1 MSGTTPSDY
10 ELVEC
15 LWEAKMYSEAEQAYL
30 ESIEKL
36 DLQDTKVGQRLLFD
50 LAEPLAEAIRQRQE
64 EAEAKL
70 FQPGQKQDW
79 QRLLPMTD
87 PLEGAITVVTT
98 TMQQLSGSKAPT
110 YQQVAIAVGMA
121 YIHQIRFTRWVS
133 EDRKYA
139 TRFLKKNAHVLSSK
153 VQHKRFITNL
163 EKRIKES
170 LNLDEA
176 WERKKVLLSVGAVLL
191 DCLTLTHPNII
202 ELRQTGSRGKAE
214 AQTVYWTDDF
224 LSDVDSLHALA
235 ATSSPVKKPMRVP
248 PRDWS
253 INQESG
259 RLEGGYYMVQHSVYR
274 TEWHPHKLT
283 PSPEAIKAL
292 NTIQR
297 TAWDINDE
305 VRGFLLRNPQLA
317 PQVPLQKPQRL
328 PKHLWETL
336 SESDQAAARQEFQ
349 DESARFVS
357 QNSKAITFRR
367 QMLHAQELCGQ
378 PFWQP
383 HSFDFRGRLY
393 PSNQMLTNQ
402 GDDISKALIRFYN
415 GTQLGENGLN
425 ALMIHAANCY
435 GKDKLSLSERVDFI
449 DELVPQILKFDDDKV
464 ALALCAR
471 ADEPASFY
479 AVCMELMRAL
489 RSSDPTA
496 FVSHIPIAVDGTC
509 NGLQILS
516 LLGKDQVGAEKT
528 NCTSAPTRQDL
539 YVEVA
544 RSVQSI
550 IKSHLSDSTF
560 STEMKA
566 VAMSWDTLMQHEAKA
581 RKVVKRAVMTTAY
594 GVTREGIREQL
605 VADRHCDGL
614 PIPKTAEFEGLT
626 PIQSRHKLA
635 GYMRDWIVEAR
646 VSVVVEAVKIMDY
659 FREVATVLA
668 KQQRSLTWKTPD
680 GCLVEQ
686 KYVVLKDTPVRTFD
700 NWMRRLR
707 RPTDKIQPSKMAGA
721 AAPNIVHSLDATMCR
736 MVANRLAEQGITE
749 MAFVHDSYAVHA
761 CHLETLNSIIRE
773 VGVQL
778 FKGDWI
784 REHFHPLQVAVLP
797 DSIKISTPPT
807 QGELDVAQELLNAT
821 YFFS

>member
-1 MSGTTPSDY
+1 MSTDTNNF

-15 LWEAKMYSEAEQAYL
+15 LWEAKMYSEAEQAYM

-36 DLQDTKVGQRLLFD
+36 DLQDTKIGQRLLFD
-50 LAEPLAEAIRQRQE
+50 LAHPLAEAIKSRQE
-64 EAEAKL
+64 AAEAKL
-70 FQPGQKQDW
+70 LQPGQKQDW
-79 QRLLPMTD
+79 QRMIPMAD
-87 PLEGAITVVTT
+87 PLQGAITVVTSL
-98 TMQQLSGSKAPT
+98 MQQLSGSKAPT
-110 YQQVAIAVGMA
+110 YQQVAIAMGVA
-121 YIHQIRFTRWVS
+121 FTNQIRFERWVS
-133 EDRKYA
+133 ADKKFA
-139 TRFLKKNAHVLSSK
+139 TRFLKRNAHVLSSK

-163 EKRIKES
+163 EKRLKES
-170 LNLDEA
+170 LEMEEM
-176 WERKKVLLSVGAVLL
+176 WERKKVCLSLGAVLI
-191 DCLTLTHPNII
+191 DSFMITHPNVI

-214 AQTVYWTDDF
+214 SQVVYWTDDF
-224 LSDVDSLHALA
+224 LDDVESLHALA
-235 ATSSPVKKPMRVP
+235 AATSPVKKPMRVP

-253 INQESG
+253 INEETG
-259 RLEGGYYMVQHSVYR
+259 RLEGGYYMVHHSIYR

-283 PSPEAIKAL
+283 PSKDAIAAL

-297 TAWDINDE
+297 TAWDINEE
-305 VRGFLLRNPQLA
+305 VYNFLLRNPQLA
-317 PQVPLQKPQRL
+317 PQIPLQKPQRL
-328 PKHLWETL
+328 PKELWETL
-336 SESDQAAARQEFQ
+336 QEKEQAAARQEFQ
-349 DESARFVS
+349 DESARYVS

-367 QMLHAQELCGQ
+367 QMLHAQELMGQ

-415 GTQLGENGLN
+415 GTPLGENGLN
-425 ALMIHAANCY
+425 ALKIHAANCF
-435 GKDKLSLSERVDFI
+435 GKDKLSLVERMRFI
-449 DELVPQILKFDDDKV
+449 EDLEDEIVNFDDDTV
-464 ALALCAR
+464 ALRLCAQ

-479 AVCMELMRAL
+479 AVAMELMRAL
-489 RSSDPTA
+489 RSSDPTS
-496 FVSHIPIAVDGTC
+496 FISHIPIAVDGTC

-516 LLGKDQVGAEKT
+516 LLGKDLVGAEKT
-528 NCTSAPTRQDL
+528 NCTSAPTRKDL
-539 YVEVA
+539 YIEVA

-550 IKSHLSDSTF
+550 ISSILSDDTSSGELKAIASTWN
-560 STEMKA
+560 TVMA
-566 VAMSWDTLMQHEAKA
+566 HENKA

-614 PIPKTAEFEGLT
+614 PVPDTSEFEGLT
-626 PIQSRHKLA
+626 PIQARHKLA

-646 VSVVVEAVKIMDY
+646 VAVVVEAVKIMDY

-736 MVANRLAEQGITE
+736 MVANRLAAEGITE

-761 CHLETLNSIIRE
+761 CHLGRLNQIIRE
-773 VGVQL
+773 VGVEL
-778 FKGDWI
+778 FSGNWI
-784 REHFHPLQVAVLP
+784 AEHFHPLQVAVLP
-797 DSIKISTPPT
+797 DDAHLSDPPK
-807 QGELDVAQELLNAT
+807 QGDLDVANELINAT

>member
-1 MSGTTPSDY
+1 MSTDDNNF

-15 LWEAKMYSEAEQAYL
+15 LWEAKMYSEAKAAYM
-30 ESIEKL
+30 ETIEKL
-36 DLQDTKVGQRLLFD
+36 DLQDTKIGQRLLFD
-50 LAEPLAEAIRQRQE
+50 LAHPLAEAIKLRQE
-64 EAEAKL
+64 AAEAKL
-70 FQPGQKQDW
+70 LQPGQKQDW
-79 QRLLPMTD
+79 QRMIPMAD
-87 PLEGAITVVTT
+87 PLQGAITVVTSL
-98 TMQQLSGSKAPT
+98 MQQLSGSKAPT
-110 YQQVAIAVGMA
+110 YQQVAIAMGVA
-121 YIHQIRFTRWVS
+121 FTNQIRFEKWVS
-133 EDRKYA
+133 EDKKFA
-139 TRFLKKNAHVLSSK
+139 TRFLKRNAHVLSSK

-163 EKRIKES
+163 EKRLKES
-170 LNLDEA
+170 LEMDEM
-176 WERKKVLLSVGAVLL
+176 WERKKVCLSLGAVLI
-191 DCLTLTHPNII
+191 DSFMITHPNVI

-214 AQTVYWTDDF
+214 SQVVYWTEDF
-224 LSDVDSLHALA
+224 LDDVESLHALA
-235 ATSSPVKKPMRVP
+235 AATSPVKKPMRVP
-248 PRDWS
+248 PRDWA
-253 INQESG
+253 INEETG
-259 RLEGGYYMVQHSVYR
+259 RLEGGYYMVHHSIYR
-274 TEWHPHKLT
+274 TEWHPHRLT
-283 PSPEAIKAL
+283 PSKDAIAAL

-297 TAWDINDE
+297 TAWDINEE
-305 VRGFLLRNPQLA
+305 VYSFLLRNPQLA
-317 PQVPLQKPQRL
+317 PQIPLQKPQRL
-328 PKHLWETL
+328 PKAMWETL
-336 SESDQAAARQEFQ
+336 GEKEQAAARQEFQ

-367 QMLHAQELCGQ
+367 QMLHAQELIGQ

-415 GTQLGENGLN
+415 GTPLGENGLS

-435 GKDKLSLSERVDFI
+435 GKDKLSLAERVDFI
-449 DELVPQILKFDDDKV
+449 NELVPDILKFDDDKV
-464 ALALCAR
+464 ALRLCAQ

-479 AVCMELMRAL
+479 AVAIELMRAL
-489 RSSDPTA
+489 RSSDPTS
-496 FVSHIPIAVDGTC
+496 FISHIPVAVDGTC

-516 LLGKDQVGAEKT
+516 LLGKDLVGAEKT
-528 NCTSAPTRQDL
+528 NCTSAPTRKDL
-539 YVEVA
+539 YIEVA

-550 IKSHLSDSTF
+550 ISSILSDDTVSG
-560 STEMKA
+560 EMKA
-566 VAMSWDTLMQHEAKA
+566 VASTWNTVMKNESKA

-614 PIPKTAEFEGLT
+614 PVPDTGEFEGLT
-626 PIQSRHKLA
+626 PIQARHKLA

-646 VSVVVEAVKIMDY
+646 VAVVVEAVKIMDY

-736 MVANRLAEQGITE
+736 MVANRLAAEGVTE

-761 CHLETLNSIIRE
+761 CHLDRLNELIRE
-773 VGVQL
+773 VGIEL
-778 FKGDWI
+778 FQGNWI
-784 REHFHPLQVAVLP
+784 AEHFHPLQVAVLP
-797 DSIKISTPPT
+797 DDAHLSDPPK
-807 QGELDVAQELLNAT
+807 QGELDVASELINAT

>member
-1 MSGTTPSDY
+1 MSTEDNNF

-15 LWEAKMYSEAEQAYL
+15 LWEAKMYSEAEQAYM

-50 LAEPLAEAIRQRQE
+50 LAKPLAEAIKLRQE
-64 EAEAKL
+64 AAEAKL
-70 FQPGQKQDW
+70 LQPGQKQDW
-79 QRLLPMTD
+79 QRMIPMAD
-87 PLEGAITVVTT
+87 PLQGAITVVTSL
-98 TMQQLSGSKAPT
+98 MQQLSGSKAPT
-110 YQQVAIAVGMA
+110 YQQVAIAMGVA
-121 YIHQIRFTRWVS
+121 FTNQIRFERWVS
-133 EDRKYA
+133 KDKKFA
-139 TRFLKKNAHVLSSK
+139 TRFLKRNAHVLSSK
-153 VQHKRFITNL
+153 VQHKRFVTNL
-163 EKRIKES
+163 EKRLKES
-170 LNLDEA
+170 LEMDEM
-176 WERKKVLLSVGAVLL
+176 WERKKVCLSLGAVLI
-191 DCLTLTHPNII
+191 DSFMITHPNVI

-214 AQTVYWTDDF
+214 SQVVYWTDDF
-224 LSDVDSLHALA
+224 LDDVESLHALA
-235 ATSSPVKKPMRVP
+235 AATSPVKKPMRVP

-253 INQESG
+253 INEETG
-259 RLEGGYYMVQHSVYR
+259 RLEGGYYMVHHSIYR

-283 PSPEAIKAL
+283 PSKDAIAAL

-297 TAWDINDE
+297 TAWDINEE
-305 VRGFLLRNPQLA
+305 VYNFLMRNPQLA
-317 PQVPLQKPQRL
+317 PQIPLQKPQRL
-328 PKHLWETL
+328 PKEMWETL
-336 SESDQAAARQEFQ
+336 DEKEQAAARQEFQ
-349 DESARFVS
+349 DESARYVS

-367 QMLHAQELCGQ
+367 QMLHAQELIGQ

-415 GTQLGENGLN
+415 GTPLGENGLN
-425 ALMIHAANCY
+425 ALKIHAANCF
-435 GKDKLSLSERVDFI
+435 GKDKLSLAERMRFVEDLE
-449 DELVPQILKFDDDKV
+449 DEIVNFDDDKV
-464 ALALCAR
+464 ALRLCAQ

-479 AVCMELMRAL
+479 AVAMELMRAL
-489 RSSDPTA
+489 GSSDPTT
-496 FVSHIPIAVDGTC
+496 FISHIPIAVDGTC

-516 LLGKDQVGAEKT
+516 LLGKDLVGAEKT
-528 NCTSAPTRQDL
+528 NCTSAPTRKDL
-539 YVEVA
+539 YIEVA

-550 IKSHLSDSTF
+550 ITSILSDDTSSGELKAIASTWN
-560 STEMKA
+560 TVMAKEN
-566 VAMSWDTLMQHEAKA
+566 KA

-614 PIPKTAEFEGLT
+614 PVPNTSEFEGLT
-626 PIQSRHKLA
+626 PIQARHKLA

-646 VSVVVEAVKIMDY
+646 VAVVVEAVKIMDY
-659 FREVATVLA
+659 FREVATALA
-668 KQQRSLTWKTPD
+668 KEQRSLTWKTPD

-736 MVANRLAEQGITE
+736 MVANRLSAEGVNE

-761 CHLETLNSIIRE
+761 CHLATLNRIIRE
-773 VGVQL
+773 VGVEL
-778 FKGDWI
+778 FDGNWI
-784 REHFHPLQVAVLP
+784 AEHFHPLQVAVLP
-797 DSIKISTPPT
+797 DDVHLSDPPK
-807 QGELDVAQELLNAT
+807 QGDLNVAEELINAT